1 MAIGMEYKVYLSKS
15 WSRINLIKRFLIM
28 GQKISQRGQ
37 RKGFTLVELLVVL
50 ALISILAVILL
61 VAIRPF
67 EIFKKAR
74 DAQRIADLNRIDQI
88 ITVIYTQ
95 DFSFSELNYA
105 SPNVVYISLK
115 DSSATCTSWLSQLPS
130 LPSGWSYRCSAT
142 PTSMNGD
149 GWIPIRF
156 SDYPIIA
163 LSQLPID
170 PINQPPYYYSF
181 VVGGSY
187 ELTAALEANKGPD
200 AIGGKDG
207 GDHNFVYEAGT
218 NKKLT
223 PSSVQARAEP
233 DSLKQGLVG
242 WWTFDEGTG
251 TTTKDLSGNGNDG
264 ILCNISTCGIQG
276 PTWTTG
282 KVGGSLRFDGVD
294 DWVITANSINLA
306 NKDFTLIVWAKTI
319 AQKPSGDYIIFKHGY
334 FAVACGT
341 LNFVIRND
349 KPHYGLDY
357 SGCYF
362 TDSTYIKA
370 GEWYHFAFVNNNSNS
385 VTDKIFINGALS
397 SQAVLNPYAGATSQL
412 RIGGEGSFYLSI
424 NGLID
429 EVRLYNRALS
439 DSEIKALY
447 DATK

>member
-1 MAIGMEYKVYLSKS
+1 MKSK
-15 WSRINLIKRFLIM
+15 N
-28 GQKISQRGQ
+28 
-37 RKGFTLVELLVVL
+37 FTLVEMIIVL

-130 LPSGWSYRCSAT
+130 LPSGWSYHCSAT
-142 PTSMNGD
+142 PTSMNGN
-149 GWIPIRF
+149 GWIPIPF

-187 ELTAALEANKGPD
+187 EIEAKLESNFQASLN
-200 AIGGKDG
+200 DG
-207 GDHNFVYEAGT
+207 GDSGGFYEKGT
-218 NKKLT
+218 NLTLT
-223 PSSVQARAEP
+223 PPEARSGSRFTK
-233 DSLKQGLVG
+233 DDVDKILKISCPTCSQGLVG
-242 WWTFDEGTG
+242 YWPFDEGSG
-251 TTTKDLSGNGNDG
+251 TIAKDYSGNNNNGT
-264 ILCNISTCGIQG
+264 LCNGGTCPAQG

-282 KVGGSLRFDGVD
+282 KVGSALNFDGAD
-294 DWVITANSINLA
+294 DYVTIPDSPSINLGTG
-306 NKDFTLIVWAKTI
+306 DFTL
-319 AQKPSGDYIIFKHGY
+319 
-334 FAVACGT
+334 VAW
-341 LNFVIRND
+341 
-349 KPHYGLDY
+349 
-357 SGCYF
+357 
-362 TDSTYIKA
+362 IKA
-370 GEWYHFAFVNNNSNS
+370 ATTQTTYPQILSKRGTTANGFLFGLWSNGNLFMQ
-385 VTDKIFINGALS
+385 I
-397 SQAVLNPYAGATSQL
+397 AGANYPIATDPNL
-412 RIGGEGSFYLSI
+412 RDNNWHYVVAVRRGSTVTYYIDGANKGSFTSTASMSSTHALWI
-424 NGLID
+424 GRDEPAAGFTPFNGLID
-429 EVRLYNRALS
+429 EIHIYNRALS

-447 DATK
+447 EATK